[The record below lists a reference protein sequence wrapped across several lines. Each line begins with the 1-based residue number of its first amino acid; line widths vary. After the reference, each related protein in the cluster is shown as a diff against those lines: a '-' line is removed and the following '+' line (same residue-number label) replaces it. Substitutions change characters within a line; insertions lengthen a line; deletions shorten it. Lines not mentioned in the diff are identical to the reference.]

1 MTLPINRQSINI
13 FKKDN
18 IMNIL
23 NLKKIY
29 PNAVVGIFEV
39 LEVELNKETWS
50 DENKQMFLAQCAHE
64 SGYFRRFSENLNYS
78 LEGLLKVFP
87 KYFKYGFRDPYEYRN
102 KPQRIA
108 NVVYANRM
116 GNGDE
121 KSGDGWKYRGRGL
134 IQITGKNNYTKCLN
148 DLGRTEPE
156 YLETPEGAVRSA
168 IWFWKTNLLY
178 NEVNMN
184 VITRRINGGFNGL
197 EDRIQQLKKI
207 KAIVNL

>member
-1 MTLPINRQSINI
+1 
-13 FKKDN
+13 
-18 IMNIL
+18 MNIL
-23 NLKKIY
+23 NLKNIY

>member
-1 MTLPINRQSINI
+1 
-13 FKKDN
+13 
-18 IMNIL
+18 MNIL
-23 NLKKIY
+23 NLKKLY

>member
-1 MTLPINRQSINI
+1 
-13 FKKDN
+13 
-18 IMNIL
+18 MNIL

-87 KYFKYGFRDPYEYRN
+87 KYFKYGFREPYEYRN

>member
-1 MTLPINRQSINI
+1 
-13 FKKDN
+13 
-18 IMNIL
+18 MNIL

-184 VITRRINGGFNGL
+184 VITRRINGSFNGL

>member
-1 MTLPINRQSINI
+1 MTLPINRKVNI
-13 FKKDN
+13 SKRGFKT
-18 IMNIL
+18 MNIL

-29 PNAVVGIFEV
+29 PNAIVGIFEV

-87 KYFKYGFRDPYEYRN
+87 KYFKYGYRDPYEYRN

>member
-1 MTLPINRQSINI
+1 
-13 FKKDN
+13 
-18 IMNIL
+18 MNIL

>member
-1 MTLPINRQSINI
+1 
-13 FKKDN
+13 
-18 IMNIL
+18 MNIL

-207 KAIVNL
+207 KAIVNLWKFNLMLISG

>member
-1 MTLPINRQSINI
+1 
-13 FKKDN
+13 
-18 IMNIL
+18 MNIL

-29 PNAVVGIFEV
+29 PNATVGIFEV
-39 LEVELNKETWS
+39 LEVELSKETWS